1 MSSDAD
7 GVTKSDTETDSSPE
21 AKLAAQVADLEARLR
36 SVSAAYRQQSD
47 EIKATTERIERNAR
61 LREEVRRGE
70 IVAAIFEPVENL
82 HRAIQPLG
90 PVAPEAAHGLAMVH
104 QQFMTALRG
113 LGLEEVGTEGERF
126 DPNVHEA
133 IHSQPVLHA
142 GQDNTIL
149 SVFSV
154 GYRNGKQ
161 LIRAARVVIGVYS
174 EERGEG

>member
-1 MSSDAD
+1 MSHDAD
-7 GVTKSDTETDSSPE
+7 GVTKSDTETEASPE

-36 SVSAAYRQQSD
+36 SVSAAYKVKVD
-47 EIKATTERIERNAR
+47 EIEETKKRLERNGAI
-61 LREEVRRGE
+61 REEVRRGE
-70 IVAAIFEPVENL
+70 IIAALFEPVENL

-90 PVAPEAAHGLAMVH
+90 PVAPEAAHGLSMVH

-113 LGLEEVGTEGERF
+113 LGLEEVGVAGERF

-142 GQDNTIL
+142 AQDNTIL

-154 GYRNGKQ
+154 GYRNGRQ
-161 LIRAARVVIGVYS
+161 LIRPARVVIGVFS
-174 EERGEG
+174 DPIANG